1 MNESSNTISVHSPAA
16 LVTGASRG
24 IGRGIAVSLAK
35 AGWRIGVNFASNQA
49 AALETLAL
57 VNAAGGSGELI
68 HGDVAD
74 AHQRVAMI
82 DATLAAFGR
91 LDALI
96 NNAGVAPETR
106 DDLLDATEAAY
117 DRVMNIN
124 LKGPYFLS
132 QLAAKRMLAQISRG
146 TIPRG
151 FIINISSVSAYA
163 ISTNRGEY
171 CVSKAGMA
179 MMTRLFATRLAN
191 EKIAV
196 HDVRPGVIETD
207 MTGAVKE
214 KYDELFAAGLTPI
227 RRWGQPEDVGAC
239 VAAILSGAF
248 AYSTGQ
254 VFDVDGGYHLRQL

>member
-1 MNESSNTISVHSPAA
+1 MNSSTPPVA

-24 IGRGIAVSLAK
+24 IGRGIAVALAK
-35 AGWRIGVNFASNQA
+35 SGWRVGINFASNQSA
-49 AALETLAL
+49 ADETLAL
-57 VNAAGGSGELI
+57 VRAAGGTAEI
-68 HGDVAD
+68 IPGDVANRV
-74 AHQRVAMI
+74 QRQTMI
-82 DATLAAFGR
+82 DRTLVLFGR
-91 LDALI
+91 FDALI
-96 NNAGVAPETR
+96 NNAGVAPESR
-106 DDLLDATEAAY
+106 DDLLDGSEAAY

-132 QLAAKRMLAQISRG
+132 QIAAKLMLSQIAAG

-179 MMTRLFATRLAN
+179 MMTGLFASRLAN
-191 EKIAV
+191 ENIVV

-207 MTGAVKE
+207 MTEAVKA
-214 KYDELFAAGLTPI
+214 KYDKLLAEGLTPI

-239 VAAILSGAF
+239 VATILSGAF
-248 AYSTGQ
+248 SYSTGQ